1 MDNSN
6 IEFYI
11 LILITKSETFLL
23 KIGEYLY
30 TEDVKELTKRSY
42 FDNRHAQTFFNL
54 CYYIYSKTNRLATL
68 KDLEFLV
75 SNIFK
80 NVEQKQEILDIVHDV
95 FQFDDEISW
104 QLVEDEALKFVKDK
118 KFIEALNDAQKDLE
132 NKDYDSVIEKLQ
144 KSTQVSF
151 ESDYGVSIK
160 DWKQVKEILKE
171 IADVSEA
178 IPTGYD
184 MLDSDRVLN
193 GGFRRK
199 TLNLVGANSGIG
211 KTMMMCNLALNAC
224 LAGKNVLYI
233 SLETSASRLVSRIL
247 ANLLDTTTTRIS
259 FEISE
264 QKEANGESIIE
275 AESSDQTE
283 NIEQEYMKAI
293 SMVPG
298 NLRIK
303 EFQTGSMNCNK
314 IETFILDLK
323 KNLNETYDMVVLDY
337 LSIIAPNDKRISK
350 ENSYAYDG
358 AIAVD
363 MRALSYSQ
371 NCVVLSGIQMN
382 RDSIK
387 GEKGDTKTIIA
398 TDGIANSLT
407 IEMTADFIMTLSR
420 DEAHRKKGRLLCY
433 VAKNR
438 NNEKGQQ
445 MGLQVLE
452 NCRFEEVKEY
462 K

>member
-1 MDNSN
+1 M
-6 IEFYI
+6 
-11 LILITKSETFLL
+11 
-23 KIGEYLY
+23 
-30 TEDVKELTKRSY
+30 
-42 FDNRHAQTFFNL
+42 
-54 CYYIYSKTNRLATL
+54 
-68 KDLEFLV
+68 EFLV
-75 SNIFK
+75 SNLFK
-80 NVEQKQEILDIVHDV
+80 NADQKQEILDIVHDV
-95 FQFDDEISW
+95 FQFDDEINW
-104 QLVEDEALKFVKDK
+104 QLIEDEALKFVKDK
-118 KFIEALNDAQKDLE
+118 KFIEALSNAQKDLE
-132 NKDYDSVIEKLQ
+132 NKDYDAVIEKLQ

-151 ESDYGVSIK
+151 EADYGVSIK
-160 DWKQVKEILKE
+160 DWNKIKEVLKE
-171 IADVSEA
+171 TADVSEA

-211 KTMMMCNLALNAC
+211 KTMMLCNFALNAC

-259 FEISE
+259 YELSD
-264 QKEANGESIIE
+264 NGE
-275 AESSDQTE
+275 AENPEETNSE
-283 NIEQEYMKAI
+283 GNLEQDYLKAI
-293 SMVPG
+293 NSVPG
-298 NLRIK
+298 NLRVK

-314 IETFILDLK
+314 VETFILDLK
-323 KNLNETYDMVVLDY
+323 KNLNETYDMVILDY
-337 LSIIAPNDKRISK
+337 LSILTPNDKKISK
-350 ENSYAYDG
+350 ENSYTYDG

-407 IEMTADFIMTLSR
+407 IEMTADFIITLSR
-420 DEAHRKKGRLLCY
+420 DETHRKKGRLLCY

-445 MGLQVLE
+445 MDLQVLE
-452 NCRFEEVKEY
+452 NCRFEEVKE
-462 K
+462 KNGQK

>member
-54 CYYIYSKTNRLATL
+54 CYYIYSKTNRLASL
-68 KDLEFLV
+68 KDMEFLV

-80 NVEQKQEILDIVHDV
+80 NADQRQEILDIVHDV
-95 FQFDDEISW
+95 FQCDDEINW
-104 QLVEDEALKFVKDK
+104 QLIEDEALKFVKDK
-118 KFIEALNDAQKDLE
+118 KFIEALSSAQKDLE
-132 NKDYDSVIEKLQ
+132 NKDYDAVIEKLQ

-151 ESDYGVSIK
+151 EADYGVSIK
-160 DWKQVKEILKE
+160 DWDKVKEVLKE
-171 IADVSEA
+171 TADVSEA

-211 KTMMMCNLALNAC
+211 KTMMLCNFALNAC

-259 FEISE
+259 YELSD
-264 QKEANGESIIE
+264 NGESE
-275 AESSDQTE
+275 AAQGETSE
-283 NIEQEYMKAI
+283 GNLEQDYLKAI
-293 SMVPG
+293 SSVPG
-298 NLRIK
+298 NLRVK

-314 IETFILDLK
+314 VETFILDLK
-323 KNLNETYDMVVLDY
+323 KNLNETYDMVILDY
-337 LSIIAPNDKRISK
+337 LSILTPNDKKISK
-350 ENSYAYDG
+350 ENSYTYDG

-382 RDSIK
+382 RESIK

-407 IEMTADFIMTLSR
+407 IEMTADFIITLSR
-420 DEAHRKKGRLLCY
+420 DETHRKKGRLLCY

-445 MGLQVLE
+445 MDLQVLE
-452 NCRFEEVKEY
+452 NCRFEEVKE
-462 K
+462 KNGQK

>member
-11 LILITKSETFLL
+11 LVLITKSETFLL
-23 KIGEYLY
+23 KLGEYLY
-30 TEDVKELTKRSY
+30 TDDMKELTKRSY

-54 CYYIYSKTNRLATL
+54 CYYVYTKTNKLPSV

-75 SNIFK
+75 SRIFK
-80 NVEQKQEILDIVHDV
+80 DEQKQEILDIVHDV
-95 FQFDDEISW
+95 YQFDDEISW
-104 QLVEDEALKFVKDK
+104 QIIEDEALKFVKDK
-118 KFIEALNDAQKDLE
+118 KFIEALSESQKDLD
-132 NKDYDSVIEKLQ
+132 NKDYDAVIERLQ

-151 ESDYGVSIK
+151 DSDYGVSIK
-160 DWKQVKEILKE
+160 DYKKIKEVLKE
-171 IADVSEA
+171 TADTSEA

-184 MLDSDRVLN
+184 MLDSDNVLS
-193 GGFRRK
+193 GGFRKK

-247 ANLLDTTTTRIS
+247 ANLLNTTTTRIS
-259 FEISE
+259 FELSDGDGSSLD
-264 QKEANGESIIE
+264 KEFAE
-275 AESSDQTE
+275 AME
-283 NIEQEYMKAI
+283 A
-293 SMVPG
+293 VPG

-323 KNLNETYDMVVLDY
+323 KNLNETYDCVIIDY
-337 LSIIAPNDKRISK
+337 LSICMPNDKKISK
-350 ENSYAYDG
+350 ENTYVHDG

-363 MRALSYSQ
+363 MRALAYSQ
-371 NCVVLSGIQMN
+371 DCVVISGIQMN

-398 TDGIANSLT
+398 TDGIANSLE
-407 IEMTADFIMTLSR
+407 IEHTADFIMTLSR

-438 NNEKGQQ
+438 NNPKGQQ
-445 MGLQVLE
+445 MDLQVLE
-452 NCRFEEVKEY
+452 NCRFEEVKEHNGQ

>member
-11 LILITKSETFLL
+11 LVLITKSETFLL

-30 TEDVKELTKRSY
+30 TEDVKELTRKSY
-42 FDNRHAQTFFNL
+42 FDNRHVQTFFNL
-54 CYYIYSKTNRLATL
+54 CYYVYLKTNRLASL
-68 KDLEFLV
+68 KDIEFLV

-80 NVEQKQEILDIVHDV
+80 NEEQRREILDITHDV
-95 FQFDDEISW
+95 FQFDEEISW
-104 QLVEDEALKFVKDK
+104 QLIEDEALKFVKDR

-132 NKDYDSVIEKLQ
+132 SKDYDSVIEKLQ

-171 IADVSEA
+171 TADTSEA

-184 MLDSDRVLN
+184 MLDSDNVLN

-211 KTMMMCNLALNAC
+211 KTMMMCNLAANAY
-224 LAGKNVLYI
+224 LSGKRVLYI
-233 SLETSASRLVSRIL
+233 SLETSASRLISRIL
-247 ANLLDTTTTRIS
+247 ANLLNTTTTRIS
-259 FEISE
+259 YELTEEDSSE
-264 QKEANGESIIE
+264 LEKQFGETV
-275 AESSDQTE
+275 ASS
-283 NIEQEYMKAI
+283 
-293 SMVPG
+293 PG

-323 KNLNETYDMVVLDY
+323 KNLGEEYDEVIVDY
-337 LSIIAPNDKRISK
+337 LSICAPNDKKISK
-350 ENSYAYDG
+350 ENTYVHDG

-363 MRALSYSQ
+363 LRAMAFSL
-371 NCVVLSGIQMN
+371 NCVVISGIQMN

-387 GEKGDTKTIIA
+387 GEKGDTKEIIA
-398 TDGIANSLT
+398 TDGIANSLE
-407 IEMTADFIMTLSR
+407 IEHTADFIITLSR
-420 DEAHRKKGRLLCY
+420 DKERREKGQLLCY

-438 NNEKGQQ
+438 DNPKGQV
-445 MGLQVLE
+445 MTLQVLE
-452 NCRFEEVKEY
+452 TCRFEEIKGVNK

>member
-11 LILITKSETFLL
+11 LILVTKSETFLL

-30 TEDVKELTKRSY
+30 TEDVKELTKKSY

-54 CYYIYSKTNRLATL
+54 CYYVYLKTNRLASL
-68 KDLEFLV
+68 KDIEFLV

-80 NVEQKQEILDIVHDV
+80 NEEQRREILDIVHDV

-104 QLVEDEALKFVKDK
+104 QLIEDEALKFVKDK
-118 KFIEALNDAQKDLE
+118 KFIEALSESQKDLE

-144 KSTQVSF
+144 RSTQVSF
-151 ESDYGVSIK
+151 ETDYGVSIK

-171 IADVSEA
+171 TADTSEA

-184 MLDSDRVLN
+184 MLDSENVLN

-211 KTMMMCNLALNAC
+211 KTMLMVNLAVNGY
-224 LAGKNVLYI
+224 LAGKRILYL
-233 SLETSASRLVSRIL
+233 SMETSTSRIVSRIL
-247 ANLLDTTTTRIS
+247 ANILNTTTTRIS
-259 FEISE
+259 YELTEDDSAE
-264 QKEANGESIIE
+264 LEKEFGETV
-275 AESSDQTE
+275 AV
-283 NIEQEYMKAI
+283 A
-293 SMVPG
+293 PG

-314 IETFILDLK
+314 LETFILDLK
-323 KNLNETYDMVVLDY
+323 KNLGEEYDEVFVDY
-337 LSIIAPNDKRISK
+337 LSICCPNDRKISK
-350 ENSYAYDG
+350 ENTYVHDG

-363 MRALSYSQ
+363 LRAMAQAL
-371 NCVVLSGIQMN
+371 NCVVISGIQMN

-387 GEKGDTKTIIA
+387 GEKGDTKEIIA
-398 TDGIANSLT
+398 TDGIANSLE
-407 IEMTADFIMTLSR
+407 IEHTADFIITLSR
-420 DEAHRKKGRLLCY
+420 DKERREKGQLLCY

-438 NNEKGQQ
+438 DNPKGQV
-445 MGLQVLE
+445 MTLQVLE
-452 NCRFEEVKEY
+452 TCRFEEVKGVN
-462 K
+462 KK

>member
-1 MDNSN
+1 MDSSN

-11 LILITKSETFLL
+11 LVLITKSETFLL

-30 TEDVKELTKRSY
+30 TEDVKELTRKSY

-54 CYYIYSKTNRLATL
+54 CYYIYTKTNRLASL
-68 KDLEFLV
+68 KDVEFLV

-80 NVEQKQEILDIVHDV
+80 NEEQKREILDIVYDV
-95 FQFDDEISW
+95 FQFEDEISW
-104 QLVEDEALKFVKDK
+104 QLIEDEALKFVKDK

-132 NKDYDSVIEKLQ
+132 SKDYDSVIEKLQ

-151 ESDYGVSIK
+151 DSDYGVSIK
-160 DWKQVKEILKE
+160 DWKQVKEVLKE
-171 IADVSEA
+171 TADTSEA

-184 MLDSDRVLN
+184 MLDSDNVLN

-211 KTMMMCNLALNAC
+211 KTMLLCNLGLNMC

-259 FEISE
+259 YEVTEESE
-264 QKEANGESIIE
+264 EQNLEKQFAEAI
-275 AESSDQTE
+275 A
-283 NIEQEYMKAI
+283 AL
-293 SMVPG
+293 PG
-298 NLRIK
+298 NMRIK

-314 IETFILDLK
+314 IETYILDIK
-323 KNLNETYDMVVLDY
+323 KNLNETFDCVIIDY
-337 LSIIAPNDKRISK
+337 LSICTPNDRKISK

-363 MRALSYSQ
+363 MRALAYSL
-371 NCVVLSGIQMN
+371 NCVILSGIQMN

-387 GEKGDTKTIIA
+387 GEKGDTKTVIA
-398 TDGIANSLT
+398 TDGIANSLA

-420 DEAHRKKGRLLCY
+420 DEQHRKQGRLLCY

-438 NNEKGQQ
+438 NNAKGQQ
-445 MGLQVLE
+445 MDLQVCE
-452 NCRFEEVKEY
+452 NCRFVEVKEIS
-462 K
+462 KK

>member
-54 CYYIYSKTNRLATL
+54 CYYIYSKTNRLASL
-68 KDLEFLV
+68 KDMEFLV
-75 SNIFK
+75 SNLFK
-80 NVEQKQEILDIVHDV
+80 NADQKQEILDIVHDV
-95 FQFDDEISW
+95 FQFDDEINW
-104 QLVEDEALKFVKDK
+104 QLIEDEALKFVKDK
-118 KFIEALNDAQKDLE
+118 KFIEALSNAQKDLE
-132 NKDYDSVIEKLQ
+132 NKDYDAVIEKLQ

-151 ESDYGVSIK
+151 EADYGVSIK
-160 DWKQVKEILKE
+160 DWNKIKEVLKE
-171 IADVSEA
+171 TADVSEA

-211 KTMMMCNLALNAC
+211 KTMMLCNFALNAC

-259 FEISE
+259 YELSD
-264 QKEANGESIIE
+264 NGE
-275 AESSDQTE
+275 AENPEETNSE
-283 NIEQEYMKAI
+283 GNLEQDYLKAI
-293 SMVPG
+293 NSVPG
-298 NLRIK
+298 NLRVK

-314 IETFILDLK
+314 VETFILDLK
-323 KNLNETYDMVVLDY
+323 KNLNETYDMVILDY
-337 LSIIAPNDKRISK
+337 LSILTPNDKKISK
-350 ENSYAYDG
+350 ENSYTYDG

-407 IEMTADFIMTLSR
+407 IEMTADFIITLSR
-420 DEAHRKKGRLLCY
+420 DETHRKKGRLLCY

-445 MGLQVLE
+445 MDLQVLE
-452 NCRFEEVKEY
+452 NCRFEEVKE
-462 K
+462 KNGQK

>member
-54 CYYIYSKTNRLATL
+54 CYYIYNKTNRLATQ

-80 NVEQKQEILDIVHDV
+80 NEEQKREILEVVQDV

-104 QLVEDEALKFVKDK
+104 QLIEDEALKFVKDR
-118 KFIEALNDAQKDLE
+118 KFIEALTDAQKDLE

-151 ESDYGVSIK
+151 DTDYGVSIK
-160 DWKQVKEILKE
+160 DYKQVKEILKE
-171 IADVSEA
+171 TADVSEA

-184 MLDSDRVLN
+184 MLDSDNVLN

-211 KTMMMCNLALNAC
+211 KTMMMCNLAANAY
-224 LAGKNVLYI
+224 LAGKRVLYI
-233 SLETSASRLVSRIL
+233 SMETSASRLASRIL
-247 ANLLDTTTTRIS
+247 ANLLNTTTTRIS
-259 FEISE
+259 YELSE
-264 QKEANGESIIE
+264 DDD
-275 AESSDQTE
+275 AELEKQFNDIVGTSQ
-283 NIEQEYMKAI
+283 
-293 SMVPG
+293 G

-314 IETFILDLK
+314 IETFVLDLK
-323 KNLNETYDMVVLDY
+323 KNLNEEYDEVIVDY
-337 LSIIAPNDKRISK
+337 LSICAPNDKKISK
-350 ENSYAYDG
+350 ENTYVHDG

-363 MRALSYSQ
+363 LRALAFSLD
-371 NCVVLSGIQMN
+371 CVVISGIQMN

-387 GEKGDTKTIIA
+387 GEKGDTKEIIA
-398 TDGIANSLT
+398 TDGIANSLE
-407 IEMTADFIMTLSR
+407 IEHTADFIITLSR
-420 DEAHRKKGRLLCY
+420 DKERREKGQLLCY

-438 NNEKGQQ
+438 DNPKGQV
-445 MGLQVLE
+445 MTLQVLE
-452 NCRFEEVKEY
+452 TCRFEEVKEL
-462 K
+462 KRK

>member
-54 CYYIYSKTNRLATL
+54 CYYVYAKTNRLASL
-68 KDLEFLV
+68 KDIEFLV

-80 NVEQKQEILDIVHDV
+80 NEEQKREILDITHDV
-95 FQFDDEISW
+95 FQFDEEISW
-104 QLVEDEALKFVKDK
+104 QLIEDEALKFVKDK
-118 KFIEALNDAQKDLE
+118 KFIEALTDAQKDLE

-160 DWKQVKEILKE
+160 DYKQVKEILKE
-171 IADVSEA
+171 TADTSEA

-184 MLDSDRVLN
+184 MLDSDSVLN

-211 KTMMMCNLALNAC
+211 KTMMMCNLAANAY
-224 LAGKNVLYI
+224 LSGKRVLYI

-259 FEISE
+259 YELSE
-264 QKEANGESIIE
+264 NDDSELEKQFNDVIGTS
-275 AESSDQTE
+275 Q
-283 NIEQEYMKAI
+283 
-293 SMVPG
+293 G

-314 IETFILDLK
+314 IETFVLDLK
-323 KNLNETYDMVVLDY
+323 KNLNEEYDEIIVDY
-337 LSIIAPNDKRISK
+337 LSICAPNDKKISK
-350 ENSYAYDG
+350 ENTYVHDG

-363 MRALSYSQ
+363 LRALAFSL
-371 NCVVLSGIQMN
+371 NCVIISGIQMN

-387 GEKGDTKTIIA
+387 GEKGDTKEIIA
-398 TDGIANSLT
+398 TDGIANSLE
-407 IEMTADFIMTLSR
+407 IEHTADFIITLSR
-420 DEAHRKKGRLLCY
+420 DKERREKGQLLCY

-438 NNEKGQQ
+438 DNPKGQV
-445 MGLQVLE
+445 MTLQVLE
-452 NCRFEEVKEY
+452 NCRFEEVKE
-462 K
+462 KKHV